1 MMNARIFA
9 GAILAY
15 GYNHWVGNF
24 PSRRVREV
32 YLRGWLGSLGAKSG
46 VQMGCRF
53 LNGRKVFLGERN
65 VINFGCLFDGRKFS
79 IRTGSNVSIGPEAT
93 ILTLG
98 HDPRSATFE
107 DRGGDV
113 VIGDRVW
120 IGYRAIVLPGVMI
133 GEGAVVGAGAV
144 VTKDVEPYE
153 IVAGSP
159 ARKIGERIFGK
170 TEPVPAG
177 AGREDCLMQP
187 EGREER
193 ERTSQKL
200 KSESGNLNDTLLEVR
215 GFEYELDYR
224 PWLG

>member
-1 MMNARIFA
+1 MNAKIFA
-9 GAILAY
+9 GGLLAY
-15 GYNHWVGNF
+15 CYNHWVGRF
-24 PSRRVREV
+24 PSRHLREL
-32 YLRGWLGSLGAKSG
+32 YLKGWLGGFRAKTG

-53 LNGRKVFLGERN
+53 LNGRKVFLGKRN
-65 VINFGCLFDGRKFS
+65 VINFGCLFDGRKYQ

-120 IGYRAIVLPGVMI
+120 IGYRAIVLPGVTI
-133 GEGAVVGAGAV
+133 GEGAVVGAGSV
-144 VTKDVEPYE
+144 VTKNVEPYA
-153 IVAGSP
+153 IMAGNP
-159 ARKIGERIFGK
+159 ARKIGERISGK
-170 TEPVPAG
+170 SEN
-177 AGREDCLMQP
+177 
-187 EGREER
+187 
-193 ERTSQKL
+193 L

>member
-1 MMNARIFA
+1 MNLKIFG
-9 GAILAY
+9 GAVLAY
-15 GYNHWVGNF
+15 GYNHCIGKF
-24 PSRRVREV
+24 PSRRVRGF
-32 YLRGWLGSLGAKSG
+32 YLKGWLGGFGARTG

-65 VINFGCLFDGRKFS
+65 VINFGCLFDGRKYQ

-120 IGYRAIVLPGVMI
+120 IGYRAIVLPGVKI

-144 VTKDVEPYE
+144 VAKDVEPYA
-153 IVAGSP
+153 IMAGNP
-159 ARKIGERIFGK
+159 ARKIGERATKPHG
-170 TEPVPAG
+170 
-177 AGREDCLMQP
+177 GRTTGPQDD
-187 EGREER
+187 GRHDKENR
-193 ERTSQKL
+193 
-200 KSESGNLNDTLLEVR
+200 SGR
-215 GFEYELDYR
+215 GFEYDLDYR
-224 PWLG
+224 PWLV